1 MKCRNCETEFEGN
14 FCPTCGAKKEMKC
27 KKCGAEYVGD
37 FCTNCGTKTVKGH
50 KLFGFRSNKWY
61 KKTLSIMY
69 MIITGLFAI
78 GGISTINSVND
89 AVTTTGILLGMLA
102 PYIFLSNFKYRKY
115 IPLFKKHRAGLSFLG
130 MICVYIIISIVFS
143 LLNPAT
149 HCEHEWVEV
158 ESKQATCTEQGY
170 KKSHCD
176 LCDSDNT
183 DYSEVEHQWVEVENK
198 QATCSEDGYIKKHCD
213 LCNADNT
220 ETISKIEHQF
230 SVVEETEEKIVKKC
244 SSCDETVTEE
254 KKKESEKNEEVSSTT
269 EPKEEKH
276 KHEWQKATCE
286 EPSVCLTCGET
297 KDDTLGHTTDLGICS
312 RCQKEFRKTS
322 PVTILDW
329 TYTIDY
335 VGGVEWNFRIK
346 NNTDKQIKYVTLQW
360 DCYNAVGD
368 LIYDELGWKSYVR
381 VRFTG
386 PLDAYSTSG
395 SKRNTDKFYNHNL
408 KSYKMTEIIVE
419 YMDGTTEKVT
429 NYHDNI
435 LG

>member
-1 MKCRNCETEFEGN
+1 
-14 FCPTCGAKKEMKC
+14 
-27 KKCGAEYVGD
+27 
-37 FCTNCGTKTVKGH
+37 
-50 KLFGFRSNKWY
+50 
-61 KKTLSIMY
+61 
-69 MIITGLFAI
+69 
-78 GGISTINSVND
+78 
-89 AVTTTGILLGMLA
+89 MLA

-115 IPLFKKHRAGLSFLG
+115 IPLFKKHQAGLSFLG
-130 MICVYIIISIVFS
+130 MICVYIAISIVFS

-183 DYSEVEHQWVEVENK
+183 EYSEV
-198 QATCSEDGYIKKHCD
+198 
-213 LCNADNT
+213 
-220 ETISKIEHQF
+220 EHQF

-254 KKKESEKNEEVSSTT
+254 KKKESEKNEEVSLTT

-297 KDDTLGHTTDLGICS
+297 KDDTLGHTTDLGVCS
-312 RCQKEFRKTS
+312 RCKKEFRKTS

-329 TYTIDY
+329 TYNIDY

-368 LIYDELGWKSYVR
+368 LIYDEIGWKSYVR